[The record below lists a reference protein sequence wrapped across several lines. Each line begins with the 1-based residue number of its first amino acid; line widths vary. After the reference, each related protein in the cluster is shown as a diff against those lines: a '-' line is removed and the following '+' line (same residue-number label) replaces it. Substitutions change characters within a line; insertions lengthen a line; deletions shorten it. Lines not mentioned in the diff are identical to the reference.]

1 MNGIGKRMLWFRNKT
16 EDVLFLFGSAYYF
29 WGISPA
35 LLKVTMSKNYLNEL
49 QLEQASPAFAL
60 IHWGL
65 NQNFF

>member
-1 MNGIGKRMLWFRNKT
+1 MEL
-16 EDVLFLFGSAYYF
+16 EDECYDLEIKLKMWSFCLELHIIFEVF
-29 WGISPA
+29 P
-35 LLKVTMSKNYLNEL
+35 LLSSKFMSKNYLNEL